1 MADNGGGIRVLHVDD
16 DPAFADTVAAFLQR
30 ENDRVTVETATNAE
44 SGLEHLDAADVDC
57 VVSDYEMPGTDGLE
71 FLEAVR
77 ERHPELPFVLFTGK
91 GSETIASEAISAGVT
106 DYLQKAGGT
115 SQFTVLANRVENAVA
130 GYRARQRLETE
141 RDQYRQLFEAAPV
154 MYVVTTEEAGDPVI
168 TECNR
173 QFADRLGYDR
183 ETVVGRP
190 LADFYTEASARRLTE
205 EGGYDRA
212 LAGEFVTEERSFETA
227 DGETVET
234 LLRAVPR
241 RDDAGSIVGTLTL
254 YVDVT

>member
-1 MADNGGGIRVLHVDD
+1 
-16 DPAFADTVAAFLQR
+16 
-30 ENDRVTVETATNAE
+30 
-44 SGLEHLDAADVDC
+44 
-57 VVSDYEMPGTDGLE
+57 
-71 FLEAVR
+71 
-77 ERHPELPFVLFTGK
+77 
-91 GSETIASEAISAGVT
+91 
-106 DYLQKAGGT
+106 
-115 SQFTVLANRVENAVA
+115 
-130 GYRARQRLETE
+130 
-141 RDQYRQLFEAAPV
+141 

-183 ETVVGRP
+183 GTVVGRP
-190 LADFYTEASARRLTE
+190 LADFYTEASERRLTE

-241 RDDAGSIVGTLTL
+241 RDDTGTIVGTLTL